1 MLEIYQKLIANIM
14 HIFLDESY
22 NLRDRSKSQFI
33 SINGF
38 KTTETKQIWKHW
50 KIYRRKFISKARIHA
65 TDKRFESLRE
75 KGLDLVYSM
84 PDTFFITGIQIIQKI
99 PTGKTSHYYKK
110 DKLNFDK
117 VYEDLL
123 KAILDKLHL
132 REYKKVVINID
143 NRKHK
148 EGFLGKIKFQENIL
162 FYLKECYPSTVFCFR
177 ILPSSSN
184 ILIEIADF
192 ISNTFYKRY
201 VGQRVDFLEKM
212 KVKTIKIKNPL
223 K

>member
-1 MLEIYQKLIANIM
+1 MY
-14 HIFLDESY
+14 IFLDESY
-22 NLRDRSKSQFI
+22 NLKDRTKLQFI

-38 KTTETKQIWKHW
+38 KTTEVKQIWKHW

-65 TDKRFESLRE
+65 TDKRFEPLRK
-75 KGLDLVYSM
+75 KGIDLIYSS
-84 PDTFFITGIQIIQKI
+84 PDTSFITSIQIIQEIPIDKLKI
-99 PTGKTSHYYKK
+99 YYKK

-117 VYEDLL
+117 IYEDLV

-132 REYKKVVINID
+132 QEYREVIINID

-148 EGFLGKIKFQENIL
+148 QGILGKKNFQENIL
-162 FYLKECYPSTVFCFR
+162 FYLKECYPNTVFCFKF
-177 ILPSSSN
+177 LPSGSN

-192 ISNTFYKRY
+192 ISNTFYKQY
-201 VGQRVDFLEKM
+201 IGQSIDFLEKI
-212 KVKTIKIKNPL
+212 KIKTIKIKNPL